1 MENIIFM
8 VRTLLFAFAML
19 ICSVNSF
26 AQAFINSNKIHLNTR
41 LSGDQ
46 FGKLVAMSGDY
57 AAVYTTFDDEDENG
71 LNHIDGSGSVT
82 VFKKDLNGDWN
93 FHQKIVHADRNQY
106 PVYDG
111 HAFGSGLAMQGNFL
125 VIGAWRE
132 AYDANGQNKMD
143 ASGAIYVYELSNGNF
158 VFKQKLQPSDRG
170 TGDRFGQAIAVSGDY
185 IVAGAIYEAHDLNG
199 ANALTNAGSAYI
211 FEKDQNG
218 TWAQK
223 QKVVAATRYA
233 SDQFGAAVAISSDGY
248 ALVSAPFHD
257 YDANEQNNV
266 GSAGA
271 VFIYER
277 DQNGTWNLLKKQ
289 TAPTRVYDA
298 RFGNSLAINKKTFAI
313 GAVFEDVKNGNNIL
327 KQNCGSVYFY
337 SIANSTVSSAT
348 KYNASDLDDGDSYG
362 SSLGLSDDI
371 LVIGAQGQKEDA
383 NNANTLSVAGAAY
396 VYKNDG
402 NGNYNFFQM
411 ITPNTRYTFD
421 LIGTNCAVSGTDMI
435 FGAYY
440 NDYDS
445 NEANSVTD
453 AGAAYIFKYD
463 PQTSVHET
471 NKERLSLFPNPCE
484 NNLSL
489 VGLPKNTWVNIINVV
504 GENVAQIFI
513 SHEQQLIDV
522 SYLNAGMYFIQS
534 NSDASLM
541 QTFIKK

>member
-1 MENIIFM
+1 ML
-8 VRTLLFAFAML
+8 RTLLFAFIML
-19 ICSVNSF
+19 ILSIDSYS
-26 AQAFINSNKIHLNTR
+26 QAFIQSQKIHLNIR
-41 LSGDQ
+41 MASDQ

-57 AAVYTTFDDEDENG
+57 AAVYTTYDDEDENG

-82 VFKKDLNGDWN
+82 VFKRDVNGNWN

-106 PVYDG
+106 PAFDG

-132 AYDANGQNKMD
+132 AYDVNGLNKMD
-143 ASGAIYVYELSNGNF
+143 AAGAIYVYELSNGNF

-170 TGDRFGQAIAVSGDY
+170 IGDRFGQAIAVSGDY

-199 ANALTNAGSAYI
+199 ANALTNAGAAYI
-211 FEKDQNG
+211 FERDQNG

-223 QKVVAATRYA
+223 QKVVAATRYPN
-233 SDQFGAAVAISSDGY
+233 DQFGAAVAISSDGY

-289 TAPTRVYDA
+289 TAPTREYDA

-313 GAVFEDVKNGNNIL
+313 GAVFEDAKNGNNVL
-327 KQNCGSVYFY
+327 KQNCGSVYLY
-337 SIANSTVSSAT
+337 SITNSVVSSAN
-348 KYNASDLDDGDSYG
+348 KYNAPDLDDGDSYG
-362 SSLGLSDDI
+362 SSLGLSDDMF
-371 LVIGAQGQKEDA
+371 VIGAQGQKEDA

-440 NDYDS
+440 NDYDL
-445 NEANSVTD
+445 NEANSLND
-453 AGAAYIFKYD
+453 AGAAYIFKFD
-463 PQTSVHET
+463 PQTGVADLEANT
-471 NKERLSLFPNPCE
+471 FNFYPNPAE
-484 NNLSL
+484 DIITIDGIKVEALRIY
-489 VGLPKNTWVNIINVV
+489 NTLGEEVFVSNIPS
-504 GENVAQIFI
+504 QTF
-513 SHEQQLIDV
+513 DV
-522 SYLNAGMYFIQS
+522 SALQSGMYFVRVNQQAVLKNPIVV
-534 NSDASLM
+534 NR
-541 QTFIKK
+541 